1 MTTLTEE
8 QLDVIRQKSTEDMTE
23 EEIVALPD
31 YDKAIRG
38 IIYDL
43 TIYDKDWYATQV
55 WQHSWIQKTM
65 GWLAGEFGPFESS
78 LDLGAGD
85 TYYSTVLAE
94 MGAEAVAVEVSEDV
108 LPFVVENVDGII
120 HDLRKPLDLEKRFDL
135 VVCLE
140 VAEHIPEESADVLC
154 DTIAK
159 HCGGILI
166 FTAALPGQGG
176 HGHCNLQPF
185 EYWQSRLEARG
196 LTFYPQATTQI
207 RQAWLNILGEELPW
221 LSRNITIFGGLE

>member
-1 MTTLTEE
+1 MTTFTEE
-8 QLDVIRQKSTEDMTE
+8 QLNVIRQKSTEDMTE
-23 EEIVALPD
+23 EEIAALPD
-31 YDKAIRG
+31 HDKAIRG

-43 TIYDKDWYATQV
+43 SIYNGEWYATQK
-55 WQHSWIQKTM
+55 WQHPWIQKMM

-94 MGAEAVAVEVSEDV
+94 MGAEATAIEVSEDV
-108 LPFVVENVDGII
+108 FSFVAEGVNGIV
-120 HDLRKPLDLEKRFDL
+120 HDLRRPLDLGRKFDL

-185 EYWQSRLEARG
+185 EYWQDRLEKRG
-196 LTFYPQATTQI
+196 LRLYPQSSDQI
-207 RQAWLNILGEELPW
+207 RQAWLNILGKELPW
-221 LSRNITIFGGLE
+221 LTKNVVIFGGLE